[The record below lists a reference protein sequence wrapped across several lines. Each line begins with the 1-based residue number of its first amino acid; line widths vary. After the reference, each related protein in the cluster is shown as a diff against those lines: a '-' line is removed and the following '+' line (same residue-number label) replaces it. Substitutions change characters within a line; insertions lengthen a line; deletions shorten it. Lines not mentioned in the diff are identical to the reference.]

1 MEDITRT
8 IDIEKI
14 IINSKSKFVRSL
26 PKFII
31 RLIIKTIHQDEMNS
45 TIHRNRNKSGVPFIN
60 GVLDEWNVKVV
71 VAGDE
76 NIPVSGRFVFVANH
90 PVGGMDAL
98 SLLSTIYRYFPNVV
112 SPSNKLFGYI
122 PQLKPVILGV
132 NVFGKNT
139 KETIEELNH
148 LFESDSQ
155 IVIFPAGEVSR
166 RNKGIISDPVWQK
179 SFISKA
185 IQYKRDIIPV
195 HISGRNSNSFYFVA
209 NLRKWLGIKLYIE
222 TALLPGEMMSQ
233 RNSAITLTIGKPIP
247 WQNFSNIKSQNE
259 WAQQVKEVVYCIP
272 PDKQ

>member
-1 MEDITRT
+1 MEDITKT
-8 IDIEKI
+8 IDIEKV

-71 VAGDE
+71 VKRDE

-98 SLLSTIYRYFPNVV
+98 AFLSTIYMYFPNVV
-112 SPSNKLFGYI
+112 SPSNELFGYI

-132 NVFGKNT
+132 NVFGRNT
-139 KETIEELNH
+139 KETIEELNR

-155 IVIFPAGEVSR
+155 IMIFPAGEVSR
-166 RNKGIISDPVWQK
+166 RNKEAISDPVWQK
-179 SFISKA
+179 SFITKSV
-185 IQYKRDIIPV
+185 QCKRDIVPV
-195 HISGRNSNSFYFVA
+195 HISGKNSKSFYFVA
-209 NLRKWLGIKLYIE
+209 SLRKWLGIKLYIE
-222 TALLPGEMMSQ
+222 TILLPREMMNK
-233 RNSAITLTIGKPIP
+233 RNSSITLTIGKVIP

-259 WAQQVKEVVYCIP
+259 WAQYVKEVVYSIP
-272 PDKQ
+272 NHKQ